1 MPSLPLLP
9 SSAPFRPE
17 EIAAL
22 NGVITKTSPEQR
34 AWLSGFLAGFQAA
47 TAGGSATAAAVP
59 AQAPAKKVPLLI
71 LFATE
76 SGNAETLA
84 ASVRKAAQKMGFAP
98 RVGDVASV
106 PVAEAARAENLL
118 MIASTWGEGD
128 PPQRAADFYQ
138 ALLAPDAPR
147 FDKTRFSVLAL
158 GDRAYV
164 NFCST
169 GRTFDERFA
178 ALGGKRLGPV
188 LECDVDYAAAA
199 NAWIKSTLDLL
210 KTETIGEAGG
220 DEGAVIHV
228 DFARSLA
235 APPAEAD
242 ADEEAEP
249 AYTRNRPFEATINEL
264 INLNGTGSSAETYH
278 VELSLEGSGIAHEP
292 GDALGIVPMN
302 DPTLVEDILTL
313 TGLSGDET
321 VRAALSEAQDI
332 TTVTRPQI
340 EAYAKLTDSNR
351 LKALAADA
359 DALKAWLPGRQV
371 IDLIEAAPM
380 KLDAATLTSLLRP
393 LPGRLYSIASS
404 RAFAEDEAH
413 LLISAVRYETYGRR
427 RSGVASVD
435 IAERRRAGDPLK
447 VYLKPNPHFRL
458 PADPDRAVIMIGPG
472 TGVAPFRAFMQQ
484 REAAGATGRNWLF
497 FGNRHFTHDFL
508 YQLEWQDWKQ
518 SGLLTRIDTAFSRD
532 QREKI
537 YVQHRIWE
545 ERRELFRWIEDGA
558 AIYVCG
564 DANAMAKDVNQA
576 LVRVI
581 ADQAALDET
590 AAAARLDALRRDGR
604 YLRDV
609 Y

>member
-47 TAGGSATAAAVP
+47 TSGAQAGAAAP
-59 AQAPAKKVPLLI
+59 AAAPAKKVPLLI

-84 ASVRKAAQKMGFAP
+84 ASVRKAGQKLGFAA
-98 RVGDVASV
+98 RTADVGTIT
-106 PVAEAARAENLL
+106 VAEAAKAENLL

-128 PPQRAADFYQ
+128 PPQRAADFYN
-138 ALLAPDAPR
+138 AILAPDAPR

-178 ALGGKRLGPV
+178 ALGGRRLAPV
-188 LECDVDYAAAA
+188 LECDVDYAAPA

-210 KTETIGEAGG
+210 KKETEG
-220 DEGAVIHV
+220 EGAVIHV
-228 DFARSLA
+228 DFARSVA
-235 APPAEAD
+235 AQPAED
-242 ADEEAEP
+242 DEEAEP

-264 INLNGTGSSAETYH
+264 INLNGSGSSAETWH
-278 VELSLEGSGIAHEP
+278 VELSLEGSGLAHEP
-292 GDALGIVPMN
+292 GDALGIVPEN
-302 DPTLVEDILTL
+302 DPALVEDILTL
-313 TGLSGDET
+313 TGLSGDDA

-332 TTVTRPQI
+332 TTLTRPQI
-340 EAYAKLTDSNR
+340 EAYAKLTGSDQ
-351 LKALAADA
+351 LKTLAADP
-359 DALKAWLPGRQV
+359 DALKDWLPGRQV
-371 IDLIEAAPM
+371 IDLFETAPM
-380 KLDAATLTSLLRP
+380 KLDAGTLTSLLRP

-413 LLISAVRYETYGRR
+413 LLVSAVRYETYGRR
-427 RSGVASVD
+427 RTGVASID
-435 IAERRRAGDPLK
+435 IAERRKAGGALK
-447 VYLKPNPHFRL
+447 VYLKPNQHFRL

-484 REAAGATGRNWLF
+484 REATEAKGRNWLF
-497 FGNRHFTHDFL
+497 FGNRHFTQDFL

-532 QREKI
+532 QRQKI

-545 ERRELFRWIEDGA
+545 QRRDLFAWIQDGA

-564 DANAMAKDVNQA
+564 DANAMAKDVNTA

-581 ADQAALDET
+581 ADQAGLDET
-590 AAAARLDALRRDGR
+590 AAAARLDDLRRDGR